1 MKQEG
6 GLKNGLRAVRTRL
19 GLSQQELAGSAGIA
33 RQTIGGIEAS
43 LYAPSAAV
51 ALRLARAL
59 GCTVE
64 ELFWLDDEVPVMV
77 EARWAA
83 GPGENPNLLS
93 QTSAG
98 SIPGTDEDRVLLGK
112 VGGQWIAH
120 SLRGES
126 AFRSE
131 LVPAD
136 GMVAPAS
143 QGDANQLTIT
153 LLDAEDSLDRAV
165 FVAGC
170 SPALSLWAR
179 SAERWNPGLRVSCL
193 HANSTAA
200 LRALERGEVH
210 IAGLHL
216 HDASSGE
223 DNAPFV
229 RRLQL
234 QQGDLGGYALVNF
247 GIWDE
252 GLVLAAGNPLGVA
265 SLADLAGGRV
275 RLVNREAGAGARL
288 LLDELLRV
296 SDVPTW
302 AVPGHDHEVTS
313 HLAVARAVASGAADA
328 GMGTAAI
335 AQSYGLDFL
344 PLRTVRYDLAL
355 CVRDLEYEPVR
366 QLLSTLGHRWVRRQL
381 QLLGGYD
388 TVCTGERV
396 F

>member
-6 GLKNGLRAVRTRL
+6 GLKNALRAVRTRL
-19 GLSQQELAGSAGIA
+19 GLSQQELAGAAGIA

-43 LYAPSAAV
+43 LYSPSAAV

-64 ELFWLDDEVPVMV
+64 ELFWLEDEVPTTVM
-77 EARWAA
+77 ARLAA
-83 GPGENPNLLS
+83 SQVTDGLTPEKPNAEGPEKSGECES
-93 QTSAG
+93 
-98 SIPGTDEDRVLLGK
+98 RVLMGK

-120 SLRGES
+120 SLRGEA

-131 LVPAD
+131 LVPSD
-136 GMVAPAS
+136 GMAAKVQAGEAKV
-143 QGDANQLTIT
+143 T
-153 LLDAEDSLDRAV
+153 LLDAAENLDRAI

-170 SPALSLWAR
+170 APALSLWAR

-200 LRALERGEVH
+200 LGALERGEVH

-216 HDASSGE
+216 HDAASGE

-229 RRLQL
+229 RRLPL
-234 QQGDLGGYALVNF
+234 QPGDDQGYALVNF

-252 GLVLAAGNPLGVA
+252 GLVLAAGNPLRVA

-288 LLDELLRV
+288 LLDELLREC
-296 SDVPTW
+296 DVPAW
-302 AVPGHDHEVTS
+302 AVPGHDHEVAS
-313 HLAVARAVASGAADA
+313 HLAVARAVATGAADC

-335 AQSYGLDFL
+335 AGAYGLDFL

-355 CVRDLEYEPVR
+355 CVRDLECEPVR
-366 QLLSTLGHRWVRRQL
+366 QLLGTLAHRWVRGQL

-388 TVCTGERV
+388 TRCTGERL